1 MTLYVVRLNQT
12 MNKYVDSSP
21 CRDCC
26 KKISKLNLKRLVYS
40 TETGYESI
48 KIRDF
53 IPTQVT
59 EGDKYFHSL

>member
-1 MTLYVVRLNQT
+1 